1 MNVFKGR
8 TGYIVWPQGET
19 GINFGKDLLARLEN
33 GVFDHECA

>member
-19 GINFGKDLLARLEN
+19 GREKTRRNLRL
-33 GVFDHECA
+33 HQP